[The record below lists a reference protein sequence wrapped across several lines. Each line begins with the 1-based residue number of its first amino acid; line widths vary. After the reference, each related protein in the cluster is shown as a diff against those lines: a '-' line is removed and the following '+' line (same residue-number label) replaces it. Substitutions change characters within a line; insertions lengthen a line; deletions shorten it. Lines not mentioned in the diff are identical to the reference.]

1 MKNNK
6 FCGFVSLLAV
16 IALFV
21 IMTGGGKGKE
31 TNQTTTEKAPE
42 KKETKTQTSATSVNM
57 TSGSADGTLSY
68 DVVNNTGVTC

>member
-6 FCGFVSLLAV
+6 FCGFVSLLVV

-21 IMTGGGKGKE
+21 IMTECGKGKE
-31 TNQTTTEKAPE
+31 TNQTTEKAPA
-42 KKETKTQTSATSVNM
+42 KTETKTQTSATSVNM